1 MAKRRYILKSRE
13 VVLVLII
20 FQDSSAIQFESSR
33 REDFIDVAEHRSIL
47 KNNGTVRI
55 LIIFQDKRM
64 FSHIN
69 GKLPPSPFK

>member
-1 MAKRRYILKSRE
+1 M
-13 VVLVLII
+13 
-20 FQDSSAIQFESSR
+20 ESSR
-33 REDFIDVAEHRSIL
+33 QALSNDVAEHRSIL
-47 KNNGTVRI
+47 KNKGTVRI